1 MRPDVITVSAAISAC
16 EKSAES
22 LGCNWIQ
29 DWRGTELLAS
39 ARVLRLDAS
48 RWQQAFELFG
58 GLQRLSLR
66 PNVVAAGAV
75 ISALEKGRESLVNG

>member
-39 ARVLRLDAS
+39 CGLAS

-66 PNVVAAGAV
+66 TNVVAAGAV